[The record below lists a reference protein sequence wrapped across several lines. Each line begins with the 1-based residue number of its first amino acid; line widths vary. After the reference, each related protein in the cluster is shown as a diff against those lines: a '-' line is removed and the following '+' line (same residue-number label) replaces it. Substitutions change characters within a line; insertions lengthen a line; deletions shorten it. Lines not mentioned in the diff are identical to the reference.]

1 MNRQSQAK
9 QDGFRAILFDHL
21 FSSITL
27 KNASVWDTFSDLGL
41 FLEILS
47 NEQHAKLWI
56 QQSIPPG
63 ASSAAHFKWTRW

>member
-27 KNASVWDTFSDLGL
+27 KNASVFSTGENPGSLPAVPTHFTSSTVTAKVDPYN
-41 FLEILS
+41 S
-47 NEQHAKLWI
+47 NI
-56 QQSIPPG
+56 TNS
-63 ASSAAHFKWTRW
+63 